1 MDCSVFPK
9 LVSIGLDTEY
19 YENMSTAFQNEGH
32 LSFVVLKGALR
43 KCNFLKHITAKLLIY
58 RY

>member
-1 MDCSVFPK
+1 MDLETNIDS
-9 LVSIGLDTEY
+9 GLDKTFLKSVL
-19 YENMSTAFQNEGH
+19 STAFQNEGQ

-43 KCNFLKHITAKLLIY
+43 KCNFLKHIAANVLIY